1 MDRMGERQD
10 GRHLLVM
17 CVSPLVSISSAHLN
31 HLRRL
36 EVHHLSDDYSSYFFF
51 ISLFFF
57 FFNFVRFIRV
67 YIFFCLFLVV
77 AG

>member
-51 ISLFFF
+51 FISLFFF
-57 FFNFVRFIRV
+57 F
-67 YIFFCLFLVV
+67 
-77 AG
+77 

>member
-36 EVHHLSDDYSSYFFF
+36 EVHHLSGDYSSYFFHF
-51 ISLFFF
+51 SLFFL
-57 FFNFVRFIRV
+57 NFVRFIRV